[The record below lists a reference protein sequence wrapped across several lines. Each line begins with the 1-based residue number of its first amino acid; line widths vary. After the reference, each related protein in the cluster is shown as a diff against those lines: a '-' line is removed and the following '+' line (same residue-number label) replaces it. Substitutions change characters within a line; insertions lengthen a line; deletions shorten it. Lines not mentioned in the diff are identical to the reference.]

1 MLISMSEVTDLVMPM
16 LQQIPTRLMR
26 MEERLDRLVGDTQDV
41 KVRMTNVE
49 EDLAGIH
56 RRMDR
61 LDERIERIE
70 RRLDLVEA

>member
-49 EDLAGIH
+49 EALAGIH